1 MRAGGLPVGLSAKG
15 RAVEAEASS
24 LVEDIVWAACYTVVA
39 LAAGLGLQSKW
50 PKGRCRRER
59 GGWAANNEALR
70 WTEEGVVWGESCRRM
85 RVVGSCAVVLKPGKA
100 PRLPAQ
106 NRGEQTMG
114 SAQKRLSAR

>member
-1 MRAGGLPVGLSAKG
+1 MRAGGLSVGLSAKG

-24 LVEDIVWAACYTVVA
+24 LVEDIVWAACYKVVA

-59 GGWAANNEALR
+59 GGRAANNEALG

-85 RVVGSCAVVLKPGKA
+85 RASSDPALLCSNQEKHQGFPLKIGANK
-100 PRLPAQ
+100 Q
-106 NRGEQTMG
+106 
-114 SAQKRLSAR
+114 